1 MQRLMEGYSRF
12 RSKVFP
18 EHSKLFARLAE
29 GQKPQALFIACS
41 DSRVMPEMLMQ
52 CEPGDLFPCRNAGN
66 LVPPPTETT
75 SGVAATIEYAIRVLK
90 IPDVVICG
98 HSDCGAMKGMLQHE
112 HLDELPLVKS
122 WLRHAGPSSRWL
134 RGMLR
139 GAESFSFERKLKM
152 LTEANVIMQM
162 QNLLAHPVVAD
173 GLKAG
178 TLKVH
183 GWMYDI
189 GSGRLESF
197 DSELG
202 VFSAIADGQPAVSKT
217 AQPELNIT

>member
-1 MQRLMEGYSRF
+1 MRGTW
-12 RSKVFP
+12 FP
-18 EHSKLFARLAE
+18 RRR
-29 GQKPQALFIACS
+29 Q
-41 DSRVMPEMLMQ
+41 
-52 CEPGDLFPCRNAGN
+52 
-66 LVPPPTETT
+66 TT
-75 SGVAATIEYAIRVLK
+75 SGVGATIEYAIRVLN

-98 HSDCGAMKGMLQHE
+98 HSDCGAMKGMLQYE
-112 HLDELPLVKS
+112 HLDGLPLVKS

-139 GAESFSFERKLKM
+139 TAESLSFERKLKM

-189 GSGRLESF
+189 GGGGLESF
-197 DSELG
+197 DSDLG
-202 VFSAIADGQPAVSKT
+202 VFSAIADGQLAENKT
-217 AQPELNIT
+217 A